1 MPQLQNIVL
10 TDRETTPVNHTFTP
24 GEIVQPNN
32 VGVVV
37 ESTGVPIGEPKLTI
51 SMRKVGDKL
60 KGRLTLAVPVVQTS
74 TVNGVS
80 NPVVVRTAVADLGVT
95 YAQTSTE
102 QERANLIGMLAS
114 ALDKTKVLVNDALVK
129 GQGVY

>member
-10 TDRETTPVNHTFTP
+10 TDRENTPVNHTFTP
-24 GEIVQPNN
+24 GEIAQPNN
-32 VGVVV
+32 VGIVV

-60 KGRLTLAVPVVQTS
+60 RGRLTLSVPVVQTS

-80 NPVVVRTAVADLGVT
+80 HPVVVRTAAAELAVSYSL
-95 YAQTSTE
+95 TSTE
-102 QERANLIGMLAS
+102 QERANLVGMLAS
-114 ALDKTKVLVNDALVK
+114 ALDKTKPLVNDALVK
-129 GQGVY
+129 GQGIY